1 VTDFD
6 PEQHPLLAARL
17 QWERDHPRP
26 DNLRKAE
33 KMVVREL
40 KRYGFG
46 DQYQVTKE
54 DSFEIAV
61 DDIIISVR
69 MNPDP

>member
-1 VTDFD
+1 
-6 PEQHPLLAARL
+6 LAARL
-17 QWERDHPRP
+17 EWERQHPRP
-26 DNLRKAE
+26 ESLRKAE
-33 KMVVREL
+33 RMVVRGL
-40 KRYGFG
+40 KDAGFG

-61 DDIIISVR
+61 DDIIVSVR